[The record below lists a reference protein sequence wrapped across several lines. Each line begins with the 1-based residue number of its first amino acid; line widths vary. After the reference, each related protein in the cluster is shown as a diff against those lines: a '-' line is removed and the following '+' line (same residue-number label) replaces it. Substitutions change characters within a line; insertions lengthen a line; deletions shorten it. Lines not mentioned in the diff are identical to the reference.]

1 MQVSQNIGKDHWIN
15 DGISSIKQF
24 FLLAILLSEP
34 YNLLRETEMKIQS
47 TTDLNQP

>member
-24 FLLAILLSEP
+24 CLLAILLSEP
-34 YNLLRETEMKIQS
+34 YDLLSEPEMEIQS
-47 TTDLNQP
+47 TTDLNRP